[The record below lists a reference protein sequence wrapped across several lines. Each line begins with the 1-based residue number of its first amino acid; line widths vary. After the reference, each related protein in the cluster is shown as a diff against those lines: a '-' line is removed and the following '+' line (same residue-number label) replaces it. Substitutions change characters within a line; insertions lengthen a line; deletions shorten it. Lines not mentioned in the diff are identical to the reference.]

1 MQAALTFTSVS
12 VSVSVTSTPVA
23 TVVAEMKLARMSE
36 RTMQLTV
43 GTLEVDPLAMLVPS
57 PG

>member
-1 MQAALTFTSVS
+1 MQAALTFTSVN
-12 VSVSVTSTPVA
+12 VSVTSTPVA
-23 TVVAEMKLARMSE
+23 TVVAEMKLAQMSE

-43 GTLEVDPLAMLVPS
+43 STLEVDPLAMLVPS